1 MGVVYEAH
9 DPRLD
14 RKVAIKTI
22 RTEDLT
28 PSQAKAYEAR
38 FLTEA
43 RSVARLGHPNIVSV
57 YDSGQSGDVTYL
69 VMEYVA
75 GINLK
80 HCLNHGVVFSPLG
93 AIRIVCGVLT
103 ALGHAHEQKIVH
115 RDVKPENILMDAN
128 GWVKLTDFGIAKI
141 MDAEVDNGT
150 QVSGHSIGTPRYMS
164 PEQVRGLPLDERS
177 DLFSAGI
184 LLYELLTG
192 TLPFDGPNQ
201 LAIATQIL
209 HDQPASP
216 SRLNPMV
223 PQSLDLI
230 MQRAL
235 AKRPEDRYQHVDAF
249 RVALEAAA
257 TAWPQAAL
265 SRPVDSATEL
275 VTPESAGILRWL
287 LDKTPWS
294 VQQNGST
301 APDALTATQNG
312 MSQTGSGRTGARSLG
327 GGRGAS
333 TVPLPRSDEGTL
345 VFPRTRPMGL
355 DGLSGPASRPGPASL
370 PPQPIPST
378 PVVDPSATPAGPA
391 PVVPSSVV
399 VPGVAAPGAA
409 AAPVRPGAKA
419 LPAGPVRS
427 AALAASAASGTDS
440 AHRPGTP
447 WFWVAASAA
456 VLVAALAWFWATR
469 APADVAIADPTQT
482 LAPSEELVAPT
493 AATTDP
499 AVPGAAP
506 APAPSEWTTGT
517 GTGAAAAASAAVA
530 GTAGPAA
537 TPAAKDTPRKPRT
550 KPAEPAPAPEPAP
563 AVPTAAQQSAES
575 RADHNP
581 APPPPAPKPA
591 PPPAPAEPCK
601 GLSFFE
607 RESCLWTACKT
618 DPARKH
624 PACSRFVNNPAN

>member
-43 RSVARLGHPNIVSV
+43 RSVARLGHPHIVSV

-141 MDAEVDNGT
+141 LDAEVDNGT

-164 PEQVRGLPLDERS
+164 PEQVRGLALDERS

-257 TAWPQAAL
+257 TAWPQAVL

-275 VTPESAGILRWL
+275 VTSESAGILRWL

-301 APDALTATQNG
+301 APDALTATQSG
-312 MSQTGSGRTGARSLG
+312 MGQTGGGRTGSRSLTG
-327 GGRGAS
+327 ARGAS

-355 DGLSGPASRPGPASL
+355 DGLAGPISRPGPQAVPPPSAPASS
-370 PPQPIPST
+370 PAST
-378 PVVDPSATPAGPA
+378 PASTPAAASAGPTA
-391 PVVPSSVV
+391 V
-399 VPGVAAPGAA
+399 PGAA
-409 AAPVRPGAKA
+409 AAGVAVVPVPSGAQAK
-419 LPAGPVRS
+419 PAAS
-427 AALAASAASGTDS
+427 DALAAARVPPAPVGTDPG
-440 AHRPGTP
+440 HRPPGTP
-447 WFWVAASAA
+447 WIWAMASGA
-456 VLVAALAWFWATR
+456 VLVAALAWFWTSR
-469 APADVAIADPTQT
+469 APAGTAIADPTQT
-482 LAPSEELVAPT
+482 LAPSEELVPT
-493 AATTDP
+493 ATGPAATDP
-499 AVPGAAP
+499 AP

-517 GTGAAAAASAAVA
+517 GA
-530 GTAGPAA
+530 TAPTATA
-537 TPAAKDTPRKPRT
+537 TPAGASPSATSAPPKEAPRKPRA
-550 KPAEPAPAPEPAP
+550 KPAEPAPAPDPAP
-563 AVPTAAQQSAES
+563 TVSSTAPQSEPS
-575 RADHNP
+575 RTDANH
-581 APPPPAPKPA
+581 ATAPPAPKPA

-618 DPARKH
+618 EPARKH
-624 PACSRFVNNPAN
+624 PACSRFVNGPAN